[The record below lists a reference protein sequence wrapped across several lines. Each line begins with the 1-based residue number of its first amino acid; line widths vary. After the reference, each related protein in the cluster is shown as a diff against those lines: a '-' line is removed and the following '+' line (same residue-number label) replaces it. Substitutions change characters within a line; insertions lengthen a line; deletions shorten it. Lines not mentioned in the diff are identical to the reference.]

1 MDGRLTTKLHGIF
14 SGGALHERKRQERTE
29 LPLFLR
35 VELCRKRRG
44 GSEGGEGEVEGKDLQ
59 PASFRPSALRSLLL
73 TGPPRVSAMRRGM
86 AARCLLLLCSS
97 ALAGKPFLI
106 GTEDLGD
113 TAQTCN
119 VDAVQVANL
128 RQLHPI
134 LHDLVN
140 TTFFRLFR
148 VNLKSPICPYWK
160 SADSDKED
168 TSSGG
173 TCSGTVPVLSKKP
186 AFAQK
191 GVHTGPT
198 RV

>member
-1 MDGRLTTKLHGIF
+1 
-14 SGGALHERKRQERTE
+14 
-29 LPLFLR
+29 
-35 VELCRKRRG
+35 
-44 GSEGGEGEVEGKDLQ
+44 
-59 PASFRPSALRSLLL
+59 
-73 TGPPRVSAMRRGM
+73 MRRGM
-86 AARCLLLLCSS
+86 VARCLLLLCSS

-173 TCSGTVPVLSKKP
+173 TCSGGLVAHSAKISGCFLQMHFYVDLASDFTGTFQELR
-186 AFAQK
+186 K
-191 GVHTGPT
+191 GSRPTGKGT
-198 RV
+198 L